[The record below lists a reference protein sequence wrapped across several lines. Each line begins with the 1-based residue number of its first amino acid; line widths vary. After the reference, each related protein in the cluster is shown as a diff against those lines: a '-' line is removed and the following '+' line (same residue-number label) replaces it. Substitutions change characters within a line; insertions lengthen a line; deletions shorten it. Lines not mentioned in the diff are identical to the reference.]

1 MEIKSEILDEL
12 KNIVGEEN
20 FSTLKADLYT
30 YASDASVHQ
39 SIPDLIL
46 RPRTTEQV
54 SKIMKIANDNKIP
67 VTPRGS
73 GSSLSGNAV
82 PVEGGI
88 VLDIKQMNNIIEIRI
103 EDLYARVEAGVI
115 NDQLNSEL
123 AKHGFFFPPTPASG
137 KVATIGGMI
146 ANNASGMRAGKYG
159 ATREAVMGLK
169 VVMADGEVIDTGTRT
184 IKNSSGYHLDR
195 LFIGSEG
202 TLGIVTEATLKI
214 TPLPQSKATVVASF
228 DTLEKAGQAV
238 SNIMAT
244 GLNPAGME
252 IMDKVCIDAV
262 EKATHC
268 GLPQVDAL
276 LLIEADGHPV
286 VVKEE
291 VEKMEQLCKETG
303 ATQVDSTT
311 DPKRMTELWGGRKA
325 LLPSLSRAMAGW
337 ASMALADDMDV
348 PLSKV
353 PETAKA
359 FQEIAAKYEIIVGTY
374 GHASTGNLHTKVLF
388 NPKSKDH
395 WERARKAVGEIYDK
409 VIEVGGT
416 VSGEHGVALSKA
428 PYMKLERKNSLATMT
443 KIKRALDPNNIL
455 NPQKIM
461 DAPDNFVTATDLRY
475 PLKED

>member
-1 MEIKSEILDEL
+1 MKISTEIINEL
-12 KNIVGEEN
+12 TQIVGAEN
-20 FSTLKADLYT
+20 SSTDIAELYT

-39 SIPDLIL
+39 SLPDIVL
-46 RPRTTEQV
+46 RSETIEQV
-54 SKIMKIANDNKIP
+54 SKIMKLANDNKVP

-88 VLDIKQMNNIIEIRI
+88 VLDIKQMNKILEIRI
-103 EDLYARVEAGVI
+103 EDLYVRVEAGVI
-115 NDQLNSEL
+115 NDDLNAAL
-123 AKHGFFFPPTPASG
+123 AKDGFFFPPTPASG
-137 KVATIGGMI
+137 KVATIGGMV

-169 VVMADGEVIDTGTRT
+169 VVMADGEIIDTGTRT
-184 IKNSSGYHLDR
+184 LKNSSGYHLDK

-202 TLGIVTEATLKI
+202 TLGVVVEAILKI
-214 TPLPQSKATVVASF
+214 TPKPQSRAIAVASF

-238 SNIMAT
+238 ANIMAT
-244 GLNPAGME
+244 GLMPSGME

-262 EKATHC
+262 EKATQC
-268 GLPQVDAL
+268 GLPACEAL

-286 VVKEE
+286 VVKEDI
-291 VEKMEQLCKETG
+291 EKMAEVCKETG
-303 ATQVDSTT
+303 ATKVDSTT
-311 DPKRMTELWGGRKA
+311 DEKRMTELWSARKA

-337 ASMALADDMDV
+337 ASMSLADDMDV

-359 FQEIAAKYEIIVGTY
+359 FQEIAKKHEIIIGTY

-388 NPKSKDH
+388 NPKSEDH
-395 WERARKAVGEIYDK
+395 WQRAHKAVGEIYDK

-416 VSGEHGVALSKA
+416 VSGEHGIALSKA
-428 PYMKLERKNSLATMT
+428 PYMKIERENSLETMR
-443 KIKRALDPNNIL
+443 KIKKVLDPNNIL
-455 NPQKIM
+455 NPRKIM

-475 PLKED
+475 PIKEE